1 MWNQQ
6 ISKSLGNLFVEHLT
20 AENKRLSDHDKNL
33 YKNVT
38 IKNTINRKMS
48 ISGTFFTLF
57 LLVSGLTFFALF
69 GDAYVKT
76 AIAMHEFNEPDSTPS
91 LQRIRA
97 TNLVIPRLATVLE
110 ARVMKI
116 AILVSYENS
125 DYGISMPVPA
135 GWQEAT
141 PPEEEVDGLLIW
153 FEPNT
158 RGATLAISVFE
169 PESGTRKR
177 N

>member
-91 LQRIRA
+91 LQENSGDQSGYSTISNSFGSQGDENSDSS
-97 TNLVIPRLATVLE
+97 T
-110 ARVMKI
+110 
-116 AILVSYENS
+116 YENS

-141 PPEEEVDGLLIW
+141 PPEEEVDGLLIR

-158 RGATLAISVFE
+158 RGATLCDICI
-169 PESGTRKR
+169 
-177 N
+177 